1 MGSKRS
7 IGNMGEEIA
16 VKYLTDMKHAVILAR
31 NFTVKCGEIDIV
43 ARIGETVCFVEV
55 KLRTSLDPHEAITQ
69 AKMRS
74 LTRAARLYLQ
84 MANMTDC
91 YARFDAALITFPDSI
106 EYIENA
112 FDAVD

>member
-1 MGSKRS
+1 MAGNRS
-7 IGNMGEEIA
+7 IGHMGEEIA
-16 VKYLTDMKHAVILAR
+16 VKYLTDVKHATILAR

-43 ARIGETVCFVEV
+43 AQIDDIICFVEV

-69 AKMRS
+69 GKMRS
-74 LTRAARLYLQ
+74 LTKAARLYLQ
-84 MANMTDC
+84 MAHMTDR